1 VTPEEPIVLDCCE
14 RAEDTGLVTFNE
26 DGVRWEVV
34 RLQPDGSTVAI
45 GIDRCPWCGKWL
57 RHLIAG

>member
-1 VTPEEPIVLDCCE
+1 
-14 RAEDTGLVTFNE
+14 VTFNE
-26 DGVRWEVV
+26 DSVRWEIV
-34 RLQPDGSTVAI
+34 RLQPDGSTVAT